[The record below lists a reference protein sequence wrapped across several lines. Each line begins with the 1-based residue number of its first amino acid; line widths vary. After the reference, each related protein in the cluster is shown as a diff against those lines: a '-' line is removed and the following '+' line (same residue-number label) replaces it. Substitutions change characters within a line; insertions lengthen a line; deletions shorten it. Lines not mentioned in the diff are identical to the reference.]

1 MWTHQLF
8 AHQRDHLVNGSFSA
22 TWSKLSW
29 QDDPTFTQN
38 HVGPSLNPLPVKALI
53 QVSSLY
59 SRCNEGISFYRIS
72 LTYSL
77 FVSDHLSFRQYIFQ
91 DLRTFISFFPPSH
104 YFPSLSTHILPFSS
118 CCGIHAPST
127 IQCWRQCSYR
137 SFCPFAALK
146 ALKRFACWGKS
157 AKQEN
162 LPPLHGLVFFRNDK
176 NTKMFVGHS
185 EGVLAYFSLT
195 DSTIC
200 YHLLVHPFLPFL
212 SCCTNFQKWWLCQQQ
227 ILQQIL
233 YPCVKNHFKGTCTLF
248 GYGHMWVLKHWSVI
262 GITISHVLDCSPVSL
277 SGLWS
282 K

>member
-1 MWTHQLF
+1 MIKTFMTRWSHIHTKSCWTLIKSF
-8 AHQRDHLVNGSFSA
+8 ASESFDTGFKSVQPLQWGDFFLSDQPHLQPFCQWPPILQTIYFSR
-22 TWSKLSW
+22 S
-29 QDDPTFTQN
+29 QNFYQFFPTF
-38 HVGPSLNPLPVKALI
+38 PLFSFPVNSYIAFFLLLWHPCTI
-53 QVSSLY
+53 HHPMLAPVL
-59 SRCNEGISFYRIS
+59 IS
-72 LTYSL
+72 LLLPICSFESPEKISL
-77 FVSDHLSFRQYIFQ
+77 L
-91 DLRTFISFFPPSH
+91 
-104 YFPSLSTHILPFSS
+104 
-118 CCGIHAPST
+118 
-127 IQCWRQCSYR
+127 
-137 SFCPFAALK
+137 
-146 ALKRFACWGKS
+146 GKEC
-157 AKQEN
+157 KIN
-162 LPPLHGLVFFRNDK
+162 LPHLHGLVCFPNDK

>member
-1 MWTHQLF
+1 M
-8 AHQRDHLVNGSFSA
+8 
-22 TWSKLSW
+22 
-29 QDDPTFTQN
+29 
-38 HVGPSLNPLPVKALI
+38 KALI

-59 SRCNEGISFYRIS
+59 SRCNEGISLYRIS

-162 LPPLHGLVFFRNDK
+162 LPHLHGLVFFPNDK

-200 YHLLVHPFLPFL
+200 YHFLVHPFLPFL
-212 SCCTNFQKWWLCQQQ
+212 SCCTNFQK
-227 ILQQIL
+227 
-233 YPCVKNHFKGTCTLF
+233 
-248 GYGHMWVLKHWSVI
+248 
-262 GITISHVLDCSPVSL
+262 
-277 SGLWS
+277 
-282 K
+282 